1 MNRPNFNDKHLPLI
15 AYLAKLNPNFDL
27 TDWLTR
33 LTVDELDMAFDI
45 LRYVHQHGVLDT
57 WLINEGEKAKDS
69 LETRL
74 AYELGNQ
81 TASAQNPIE
90 IRVKNQTLCKN
101 LNPFNA
107 QTQIKQHL
115 AWQDG
120 FLDWVETQ
128 LGESW

>member
-1 MNRPNFNDKHLPLI
+1 MNTPNFNDKHLPLI
-15 AYLAKLNPNFDL
+15 AHLAQADFAFNLNE
-27 TDWLTR
+27 WLGS
-33 LTVDELDMAFDI
+33 LSNHELAMSIDI
-45 LRYVHQHGVLDT
+45 LRYAHQQGAQDT
-57 WLINEGEKAKDS
+57 WLSTEGEKARGK
-69 LETRL
+69 LETQY
-74 AYELGNQ
+74 AYQQGNQ
-81 TASAQNPIE
+81 AASAQNPIE
-90 IRVKNQTLCKN
+90 IRVKNQVLCKN